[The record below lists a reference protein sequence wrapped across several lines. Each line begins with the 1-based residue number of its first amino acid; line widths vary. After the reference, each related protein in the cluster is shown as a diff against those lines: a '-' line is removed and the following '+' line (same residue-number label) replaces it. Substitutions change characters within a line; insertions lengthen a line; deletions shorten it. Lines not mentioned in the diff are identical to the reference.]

1 MFTTTSLILFITSL
15 RTIDSMRIPTL
26 KRTYFWILILCFIS
40 LLLFMQMICFESL
53 VRSVGNTVEKLP
65 SLKRTIANDSAKNG
79 RLNKDEQFLK
89 ISSGPQL
96 GNSKKQHMFYSRTEE
111 EVAFNRLFIHKRMPT
126 FDGLLQLD
134 QSRTQPLNDSI
145 DLSDAP
151 ATQPTGSERPCRL
164 RTVHLSARPLP
175 LTGLVSFPG
184 SGNTWVRHLVQ
195 QLTGREGNM
204 LSQLLKT

>member
-1 MFTTTSLILFITSL
+1 
-15 RTIDSMRIPTL
+15 
-26 KRTYFWILILCFIS
+26 
-40 LLLFMQMICFESL
+40 MQMICFESL
-53 VRSVGNTVEKLP
+53 VRSVGITVEKLP
-65 SLKRTIANDSAKNG
+65 SLKRTIANFKDRSKNG
-79 RLNKDEQFLK
+79 RLNKEEQFLQ

-96 GNSKKQHMFYSRTEE
+96 GNSQKQQMFYSRTEE
-111 EVAFNRLFIHKRMPT
+111 EVAFNRLFIPKRMPT
-126 FDGLLQLD
+126 FDELLQLD

-204 LSQLLKT
+204 LS